1 MASPKLQIP
10 AGGEAMRTRA
20 DRTPDVPEIEKA
32 SARKVVPRDVARLT
46 EGATEVACSASG
58 DGSV

>member
-1 MASPKLQIP
+1 
-10 AGGEAMRTRA
+10 MRTRA